1 VAFAGTITGFSLS
14 PLRML
19 IFHGIP
25 PQAPNSTVLS
35 IGNFDGVHLGH
46 QALLARLV
54 AQARKLGLPSAVMT
68 FEPHPREYFSAESAP
83 ARLTSLREKLALIGA
98 AGVDHAYICRFNA
111 RFAALTADE
120 FLHRILLRGLSV
132 RHLIIGDDF
141 RFGRGRG
148 GDFEMLR
155 QAGIEH
161 RFGLEAMHTVS
172 VDGERV
178 SSSALRDALQAGDLA
193 HAARLLGRPYGIAGR
208 VVHGQKLGR
217 ELGFHTANIQLKRDR
232 VPLLG
237 VFAVRVRGDA
247 IGVREGVANLGMR
260 PTVSATLRPTL
271 EVHLFDFDGDL
282 YRHHLT
288 VDFQAKLREQ
298 MKFDGL
304 PALAAQ
310 IAKDVAQA
318 KAYFLTA
325 EAQRR
330 GG

>member
-1 VAFAGTITGFSLS
+1 
-14 PLRML
+14 ML
-19 IFHGIP
+19 IFRGVP
-25 PQAPNSTVLS
+25 SQAPSSTVLT
-35 IGNFDGVHLGH
+35 IGNFDGVHRGH

-54 AQARKLGLPSAVMT
+54 AQARKLGLPAAVMS
-68 FEPHPREYFSAESAP
+68 FEPHPREYFAPDTAP
-83 ARLTSLREKLALIGA
+83 ARLTSLREKLALIAA
-98 AGVDHAYICRFNA
+98 AGVDHAYICRFDA

-120 FLHRILLRGLSV
+120 FLHRILLRGLAV

-155 QAGIEH
+155 QAGVEH

-172 VDGERV
+172 VEGERA

-193 HAARLLGRPYGIAGR
+193 HAARLLGRPYGISGR

-217 ELGFHTANIQLKRDR
+217 ELGFHTANIQLKRNR
-232 VPLLG
+232 VPLSG
-237 VFAVRVRGDA
+237 VFAVRVTGE
-247 IGVREGVANLGMR
+247 GVGAREGVANLGMR
-260 PTVSATLRPTL
+260 PTVSSTLRPTL

-288 VDFQAKLREQ
+288 VDFQAKLRDQ
-298 MKFDGL
+298 MKFEGL

-310 IAKDVAQA
+310 IAKDVQA
-318 KAYFLTA
+318 ARAYFLNA

-330 GG
+330 

>member
-1 VAFAGTITGFSLS
+1 MSGFS
-14 PLRML
+14 PQPVRML
-19 IFHGIP
+19 ISHGIP
-25 PQAPNSTVLS
+25 SQAPSSTVLT

-46 QALLARLV
+46 QALLARLT
-54 AQARKLGLPSAVMT
+54 AHARKLGLPAAVMT
-68 FEPHPREYFSAESAP
+68 FEPHPREYFAPESAP
-83 ARLTSLREKLALIGA
+83 ARLTSLREKLALIA
-98 AGVDHAYICRFNA
+98 AGGVDLAYICRFDA

-155 QAGIEH
+155 QAGVEH

-208 VVHGQKLGR
+208 VIHGQKLGR
-217 ELGFHTANIQLKRDR
+217 ELGFHTANIQLKRNR
-232 VPLLG
+232 VPLSG
-237 VFAVRVRGDA
+237 VFAVRVSAEGL
-247 IGVREGVANLGMR
+247 GVREGVANLGMR
-260 PTVSATLRPTL
+260 PTVSAALRPTL

-282 YRHHLT
+282 YRRHLT
-288 VDFQAKLREQ
+288 VDFQARLRGQ

-310 IAKDVAQA
+310 IARDVATA
-318 KAYFLTA
+318 KDYFA
-325 EAQRR
+325 SRAR
-330 GG
+330 GSEG